1 MEENLYSME
10 SILNKIR
17 DYADNAHGEQT
28 RKYTPERYIV
38 HPVRVMETVRQYDPR
53 LPMLAAALLHDV
65 LEDTP
70 VTEDEMMA
78 FLLTVM
84 ERSDAER
91 TLELVIEMTDVYVWK
106 TFPQWN
112 RRVRKQKELER
123 IALTSPD
130 AQTIKYADIMDNSME
145 IADED
150 TDFAPRYLNE
160 CLAILKVADKG
171 NPELYRRSLD
181 TVREALRSVE
191 RQ

>member
-1 MEENLYSME
+1 ME

-84 ERSDAER
+84 ERPDAEE
-91 TLELVIEMTDVYVWK
+91 TLRLVIEMTDVYVWK
-106 TFPQWN
+106 KFPQWN
-112 RRVRKQKELER
+112 RRERKQRELDR

-145 IADED
+145 IAHED
-150 TDFAPRYLNE
+150 TDFAPRYLKE
-160 CLAILKVADKG
+160 CLAVLKIADKG
-171 NPELYRRSLD
+171 DPELYRRAKKTVLD
-181 TVREALRSVE
+181 ALRIVE
-191 RQ
+191 RR

>member
-1 MEENLYSME
+1 MET
-10 SILNKIR
+10 ILNKIR

-65 LEDTP
+65 IEDTP

-84 ERSDAER
+84 ERPDAEQ

-106 TFPQWN
+106 KFPQWN
-112 RRVRKQKELER
+112 RRVRKQKELDR
-123 IALTSPD
+123 I

-145 IADED
+145 IAHED
-150 TDFAPRYLNE
+150 TDFAPRYLKE
-160 CLAILKVADKG
+160 CLAVLEVADKG
-171 NPELYRRSLD
+171 NSELHKIAIKV
-181 TVREALRSVE
+181 VRQELKKLR
-191 RQ
+191 